1 MRNLLC
7 LLIFSCFCSCMSPS
21 KPDNIEY
28 VVYLDPEVQ
37 SDFTSVY
44 NDSITLKSKGG
55 VYLDSKELFIT
66 ENDTSYYLKISNC
79 VGMHDVSNGNFYMML
94 NDSCY
99 HYINDS
105 INLKFF
111 TSGSLDNWDK
121 LIWLREADTTYTIC
135 ISESDTFWSVFED
148 LDTGELVYEY
158 ES

>member
-1 MRNLLC
+1 MVMRSVLYFLV
-7 LLIFSCFCSCMSPS
+7 FSCFCSCAPKSQPV
-21 KPDNIEY
+21 NIETE
-28 VVYLDPEVQ
+28 VVYDKKVQ

-99 HYINDS
+99 HCKS
-105 INLKFF
+105 SK
-111 TSGSLDNWDK
+111 SLD
-121 LIWLREADTTYTIC
+121 
-135 ISESDTFWSVFED
+135 
-148 LDTGELVYEY
+148 
-158 ES
+158 